1 MSYQVECPNNTYM
14 CYDNLVKIMKNI
26 KEQQDNVADQ
36 CSSTFNSNITS
47 CSKIENSSGDKNNS
61 CNNCDYLFEKL
72 VKGDTTCKELFDS
85 LNGMQIDE
93 LKAQIKYNL
102 YQLVHMKT
110 KIEPARVYGTFT
122 WWKKYIWGINKIQN
136 YIYIVSFTIALI
148 MISYLIYENIST
160 ILSDYSTLW
169 AVVTLISAIVVCI
182 IIMVY
187 TLKDVEYKP
196 ASISYDKRIVESK
209 KAMYGK
215 KVRDNWTGDKTEDT
229 TNVAWIISVIII
241 CYFIILGFEY
251 LGLSKLIG
259 QRFGDLLHN
268 FMLFTL
274 IGLVIA
280 INMFYTFLIPQF
292 IIVGIILQKILI
304 TGGKD
309 IKLTVMRVIILAFIL
324 GFTSYESVRE
334 EETTEKGVCTQDEN
348 PNIIWQYAFIFVALF
363 VMFILYELELWGG
376 IDIGIKSFTD
386 NNNGLGLFL
395 EPYISVFKNIQEY
408 SKISGP

>member
-36 CSSTFNSNITS
+36 CSPTFNSNITS
-47 CSKIENSSGDKNNS
+47 CNKIENSSGDKNNS
-61 CNNCDYLFEKL
+61 CNKCDYLFEKL
-72 VKGDTTCKELFDS
+72 VKGDTTCKELFYS

-102 YQLVHMKT
+102 FQLVHMKT

-259 QRFGDLLHN
+259 QRIGDLLHN

-292 IIVGIILQKILI
+292 IIVGIILQKILL

-324 GFTSYESVRE
+324 GFTSYESFRE

-363 VMFILYELELWGG
+363 VMFILYELELWGE